1 MSLSRALPSPGVD
14 EAVPVFAALGDATRL
29 RLLQRL
35 SVEGP
40 LSITR
45 LSEGTG
51 VTRQAITRHLH
62 TLGDAGLVRDSRRG
76 RERVWVLDPSEL
88 EEARRALDRIAAQWD
103 GALDRLRAFVEDDA
117 DNQ

>member
-1 MSLSRALPSPGVD
+1 MSRSRGAAALKVT

-29 RLLQRL
+29 SLLGRL
-35 SVEGP
+35 SADGP

-62 TLGDAGLVRDSRRG
+62 ALGDAGLVRNARRG
-76 RERVWVLDPSEL
+76 RERVFELDLKRL
-88 EEARRALDRIAAQWD
+88 EKARRYLDQIAAQWD
-103 GALDRLRAFVEDDA
+103 DAADRLKAFVEDH
-117 DNQ
+117 